1 VTTRWLDEV
10 IDTLRPAPSAE
21 TVDVLVELLAEID
34 AAAEADDFYDR
45 VCEGLCSLTSMERSG
60 LFLYDRTL
68 RTVRA
73 EGSAGL
79 GPDLLD
85 GVEGTLEET
94 PIAQR
99 ALASDTVV
107 EASEA
112 LEREVPA
119 RYARFAGITTLT
131 CTPVSAGGRWFGV
144 IFADRGGGR
153 FALTDEERGTMWTLG
168 KLAALAASVE
178 RATNQRE
185 SARRLSE
192 RISLI
197 QQIHERV
204 IQRLFG
210 LLLALGSEEALS
222 AEQRAMCH
230 DEVREVLHELRTALG
245 SSLAPPAKRGNA
257 TVRQIVD
264 RVAAYQDSLTVNWEE
279 RVEVPAEIEPLAQSV
294 LLEALR
300 NADKHAKPGSVT
312 VSVGR
317 RNGTFVLEVVN
328 DGVGPPAMGAGL
340 GLRMASLEALEH
352 SGIVEFGPLPPDRWH
367 VRLLVP
373 SDDE

>member
-1 VTTRWLDEV
+1 MTTRWLDEV
-10 IDTLRPAPSAE
+10 IDTVRPAPSAE

-312 VSVGR
+312 VSVAR
-317 RNGTFVLEVVN
+317 RDGTFVLEVVN

-352 SGIVEFGPLPPDRWH
+352 SGFVEFGPLPPDRWH

>member
-1 VTTRWLDEV
+1 M
-10 IDTLRPAPSAE
+10 
-21 TVDVLVELLAEID
+21 DVLVELLAEMD
-34 AAAEADDFYDR
+34 ATEADRFYDR
-45 VCEGLCSLTSMERSG
+45 VCQGLCRLTSMERAG

-68 RTVRA
+68 RTVLA
-73 EGSAGL
+73 VGCAGL
-79 GPDLLD
+79 DSSLLE

-94 PIAQR
+94 PIARR
-99 ALASDTVV
+99 ALAEDRVV
-107 EASEA
+107 EVSGA
-112 LEREVPA
+112 LEQQVPP

-131 CTPVSAGGRWFGV
+131 CTPVSASGHWFGV

-153 FALTDEERGTMWTLG
+153 FTLTDEERQTMWTLG

-185 SARRLSE
+185 TARRLSE

-222 AEQRAMCH
+222 ADQRATCH
-230 DEVREVLHELRTALG
+230 DEVREVLHQLRTALG
-245 SSLAPPAKRGNA
+245 SSLAPSARRSGA
-257 TVRQIVD
+257 TVRQITE
-264 RVAAYQDSLTVNWEE
+264 RVAAHQEE
-279 RVEVPAEIEPLAQSV
+279 LVVRWQEGVEVPAGIEPLAQSL

-300 NADKHAKPGSVT
+300 NAEKHAQAKSITISVE
-312 VSVGR
+312 SHA
-317 RNGTFVLEVVN
+317 GTFSLEILN
-328 DGVGPPAMGAGL
+328 DGVGPSEIGTGL

-352 SGIVEFGPLPPDRWH
+352 NAIVEFGPLPPNRWH

-373 SDDE
+373 NGGD

>member
-1 VTTRWLDEV
+1 MRWLDQDIEA
-10 IDTLRPAPSAE
+10 LSPAPSAE

-34 AAAEADDFYDR
+34 AAAETDDFYDR
-45 VCEGLCSLTSMERSG
+45 VCEGLCRLTSMERAG

-73 EGSAGL
+73 VGSAGVD
-79 GPDLLD
+79 PDLLE

-94 PIAQR
+94 PVAQR
-99 ALASDTVV
+99 ALASDSVV
-107 EASEA
+107 EVSEA

-131 CTPVSAGGRWFGV
+131 CTPVSASGRWFGV

-153 FALTDEERGTMWTLG
+153 FELTDEERGSMWTLG

-185 SARRLSE
+185 GARRLSE
-192 RISLI
+192 RIALI

-204 IQRLFG
+204 VQRLFG
-210 LLLALGSEEALS
+210 LLLALGSEDPLPA
-222 AEQRAMCH
+222 AQRAMCH

-245 SSLAPPAKRGNA
+245 SSLAPPVKRSGA
-257 TVRQIVD
+257 SVRQITE
-264 RVAAYQDSLTVNWEE
+264 RVSAYQEGLAVHWEE
-279 RVEVPAEIEPLAQSV
+279 GVEVPAHIEPLAQSV

-312 VSVGR
+312 IIVERSD
-317 RNGTFVLEVVN
+317 GTFVLEVIN
-328 DGVGPPAMGAGL
+328 DGVGPPGMGTGL

-352 SGIVEFGPLPPDRWH
+352 DGIVEFGPVPPDRWH
-367 VRLLVP
+367 VRLVVP
-373 SDDE
+373 TDDE

>member
-1 VTTRWLDEV
+1 
-10 IDTLRPAPSAE
+10 
-21 TVDVLVELLAEID
+21 
-34 AAAEADDFYDR
+34 
-45 VCEGLCSLTSMERSG
+45 MERAG

-73 EGSAGL
+73 VGSAGVD
-79 GPDLLD
+79 PDLLE

-99 ALASDTVV
+99 ALASDSVA
-107 EASEA
+107 EASES

-131 CTPVSAGGRWFGV
+131 CTPVSASGRWFGV

-192 RISLI
+192 RIALI

-210 LLLALGSEEALS
+210 LLLALGSEESLS
-222 AEQRAMCH
+222 AEQRAVCH
-230 DEVREVLHELRTALG
+230 DEVRKVLHELRTALG
-245 SSLAPPAKRGNA
+245 SSLAPPTKHGNA

-264 RVAAYQDSLTVNWEE
+264 RVAVHQEGLTINWQAG
-279 RVEVPAEIEPLAQSV
+279 VEVPSDIEPLAQSV

-312 VSVGR
+312 INVDRGD
-317 RNGTFVLEVVN
+317 GTFVLEVVN
-328 DGVGPPAMGAGL
+328 DGVGPTGMGTGL

-373 SDDE
+373 TADE

>member
-1 VTTRWLDEV
+1 VLPV
-10 IDTLRPAPSAE
+10 GCAG
-21 TVDVLVELLAEID
+21 VD
-34 AAAEADDFYDR
+34 
-45 VCEGLCSLTSMERSG
+45 
-60 LFLYDRTL
+60 
-68 RTVRA
+68 
-73 EGSAGL
+73 
-79 GPDLLD
+79 PDLLD

-99 ALASDTVV
+99 ALAEDSVV

-112 LEREVPA
+112 LGREVPA

-131 CTPVSAGGRWFGV
+131 CTPVSASRRWFGV

-153 FALTDEERGTMWTLG
+153 FTLTDSERQTMWTLG

-185 SARRLSE
+185 AARRLSE
-192 RISLI
+192 RISLT

-210 LLLALGSEEALS
+210 LLLALGSEEELS
-222 AEQRAMCH
+222 KEQRAMCH

-245 SSLAPPAKRGNA
+245 GSLAPPDKHAKA
-257 TVRQIVD
+257 SVRQIVD
-264 RVAAYQDSLTVNWEE
+264 RVAAYREGLTVTWEDGT
-279 RVEVPAEIEPLAQSV
+279 EVPHGVESLAQSV

-300 NADKHAKPGSVT
+300 NAEKHAAPTHVAIT
-312 VSVGR
+312 VES
-317 RNGTFVLEVVN
+317 NEEAFVLEVVN
-328 DGVGPPAMGAGL
+328 DGVGAAGMGAGL
-340 GLRMASLEALEH
+340 GLRMASLEALQH
-352 SGIVEFGPLPPDRWH
+352 NGIVEFGPMPPDRWH

-373 SDDE
+373 TDHE

>member
-1 VTTRWLDEV
+1 LRWLDQGIEA
-10 IDTLRPAPSAE
+10 LSPAPSAE
-21 TVDVLVELLAEID
+21 TVDVLVELLAELD
-34 AAAEADDFYDR
+34 AAAETDDFYDR
-45 VCEGLCSLTSMERSG
+45 VCEGLCRLTSMERAG

-73 EGSAGL
+73 VGSAGVD
-79 GPDLLD
+79 PSLLE

-94 PIAQR
+94 PVAQR
-99 ALASDTVV
+99 ALASDSVAEV
-107 EASEA
+107 SEA

-131 CTPVSAGGRWFGV
+131 CTPVSASGRWFGV

-153 FALTDEERGTMWTLG
+153 FDLTDSERGSMWTLG

-185 SARRLSE
+185 AARRLSE

-210 LLLALGSEEALS
+210 LLLALGSEESLS

-245 SSLAPPAKRGNA
+245 SSLAPA
-257 TVRQIVD
+257 TQHGGASVRQIVD
-264 RVAAYQDSLTVNWEE
+264 RVAGYQEGLTVEWEDGLA
-279 RVEVPAEIEPLAQSV
+279 VPAEIEPLAQSV

-300 NADKHAKPGSVT
+300 NADKHAEPGSVT
-312 VSVGR
+312 ICIE
-317 RNGTFVLEVVN
+317 RNEGTFVLEVTN
-328 DGVGPPAMGAGL
+328 DGVGPSGMGAGL

-373 SDDE
+373 LPDE

>member
-1 VTTRWLDEV
+1 MTTRWLDEV

-300 NADKHAKPGSVT
+300 NADKHAKPGRVT

-317 RNGTFVLEVVN
+317 RDGTFVLEVVN

>member
-1 VTTRWLDEV
+1 LSRS
-10 IDTLRPAPSAE
+10 PSAD

-45 VCEGLCSLTSMERSG
+45 VCEGLCRLTSMERAG

-68 RTVRA
+68 RIVLA
-73 EGSAGL
+73 VGSAGVD
-79 GPDLLD
+79 PDLLE

-94 PIAQR
+94 PVAQR
-99 ALASDTVV
+99 ALAEDRVV

-131 CTPVSAGGRWFGV
+131 CTPVSASGRWFGV

-153 FALTDEERGTMWTLG
+153 FRLTDEERQSMWTLG

-185 SARRLSE
+185 AARRLSD
-192 RISLI
+192 RISLV

-222 AEQRAMCH
+222 SEQRAMCH
-230 DEVREVLHELRTALG
+230 DEVRDVLHELRTALG
-245 SSLAPPAKRGNA
+245 GSLSPPAKHGKA
-257 TVRQIVD
+257 SVRQIVD
-264 RVAAYQDSLTVNWEE
+264 RVAAYQEGLTVTWDEGTD
-279 RVEVPAEIEPLAQSV
+279 VPAGVEPLAQSV

-300 NADKHAKPGSVT
+300 NAEKHAAAGNVSIT
-312 VSVGR
+312 VES
-317 RNGTFVLEVVN
+317 NDEAFVLEVIN
-328 DGVGPPAMGAGL
+328 DGVGAAGLGAGL
-340 GLRMASLEALEH
+340 GLRMASLEALQH

-367 VRLLVP
+367 VRLVVP
-373 SDDE
+373 TGND

>member
-1 VTTRWLDEV
+1 
-10 IDTLRPAPSAE
+10 
-21 TVDVLVELLAEID
+21 
-34 AAAEADDFYDR
+34 
-45 VCEGLCSLTSMERSG
+45 MERVG

-68 RTVRA
+68 RTVLPV
-73 EGSAGL
+73 GIAGVD
-79 GPDLLD
+79 PDLLD

-99 ALASDTVV
+99 ALAEDSVV
-107 EASEA
+107 EASEG

-131 CTPVSAGGRWFGV
+131 CTPVSASGRWFGV

-153 FALTDEERGTMWTLG
+153 FVLTDEERQTMWTLG
-168 KLAALAASVE
+168 KLAALAAGVE
-178 RATNQRE
+178 RTTNQRE
-185 SARRLSE
+185 AARRLSE
-192 RISLI
+192 RIALV

-210 LLLALGSEEALS
+210 LLLALGSEEELS
-222 AEQRAMCH
+222 SEQRAMCH

-245 SSLAPPAKRGNA
+245 SSLAPPAKHGKA
-257 TVRQIVD
+257 TVRQIVE
-264 RVAAYQDSLTVNWEE
+264 RVAAYQDGLTVTWEE
-279 RVEVPAEIEPLAQSV
+279 GAEVPASVEPLAQSV

-300 NADKHAKPGSVT
+300 NAEKHAASGKVSIT
-312 VSVGR
+312 VES
-317 RNGTFVLEVVN
+317 NDEAFVLEVVN
-328 DGVGPPAMGAGL
+328 DGVGASGLGAGL

-352 SGIVEFGPLPPDRWH
+352 DGIVEFGPMPPDRWH

-373 SDDE
+373 ADHE

>member
-1 VTTRWLDEV
+1 
-10 IDTLRPAPSAE
+10 
-21 TVDVLVELLAEID
+21 
-34 AAAEADDFYDR
+34 
-45 VCEGLCSLTSMERSG
+45 MERAG
-60 LFLYDRTL
+60 LFLYDGTL

-73 EGSAGL
+73 VGSAGVD
-79 GPDLLD
+79 PDLLE

-99 ALASDTVV
+99 ALASDSVV

-131 CTPVSAGGRWFGV
+131 CTPVSASGRWFGV

-153 FALTDEERGTMWTLG
+153 FALTDEECQTMWTLG

-185 SARRLSE
+185 AARRLSE

-245 SSLAPPAKRGNA
+245 SSLAPPARRSSA
-257 TVRQIVD
+257 SVRQIVD
-264 RVAAYQDSLTVNWEE
+264 RVAIHQEGLTVNWQDG
-279 RVEVPAEIEPLAQSV
+279 VAVPAAIEPLAQSV

-300 NADKHAKPGSVT
+300 NAEKHAKPGSVT
-312 VSVGR
+312 ISVESR
-317 RNGTFVLEVVN
+317 DGTFVLEVVN
-328 DGVGPPAMGAGL
+328 DGVSSSGLGAGL

-352 SGIVEFGPLPPDRWH
+352 NGIVEFGPLPPDRWR
-367 VRLLVP
+367 VRLIVP
-373 SDDE
+373 SGDE

>member
-1 VTTRWLDEV
+1 MRWLDPDIE
-10 IDTLRPAPSAE
+10 TLSPAPSAE

-34 AAAEADDFYDR
+34 AAADTDDFYDR
-45 VCEGLCSLTSMERSG
+45 VCEGLCGLTSMERAG

-73 EGSAGL
+73 VGSAGVD
-79 GPDLLD
+79 PDLLE

-99 ALASDTVV
+99 ALASDSVV

-131 CTPVSAGGRWFGV
+131 CTPVSASGRWFGV

-153 FALTDEERGTMWTLG
+153 FELTESERGTMWTLG

-185 SARRLSE
+185 AARRLSE

-210 LLLALGSEEALS
+210 LLLALGSEEGLS

-245 SSLAPPAKRGNA
+245 GSMAPPANHGSA

-264 RVAAYQDSLTVNWEE
+264 RVAAYQEGLTVKWEE
-279 RVEVPAEIEPLAQSV
+279 GVEVPADIEPLAQSV

-300 NADKHAKPGSVT
+300 NADKHAEPGT
-312 VSVGR
+312 ITICIE
-317 RNGTFVLEVVN
+317 RNDDTFVLEVVN
-328 DGVGPPAMGAGL
+328 DGVGPSGMGAGL

-373 SDDE
+373 SSDD

>member
-1 VTTRWLDEV
+1 MRWLDQDIE
-10 IDTLRPAPSAE
+10 TLSPAPSAE

-45 VCEGLCSLTSMERSG
+45 VCEGLCRLTSMERAG

-73 EGSAGL
+73 VGSAGVD
-79 GPDLLD
+79 PDLLE

-99 ALASDTVV
+99 ALASDSVV

-131 CTPVSAGGRWFGV
+131 CTPVSASGRWFGV

-185 SARRLSE
+185 AARRLSE
-192 RISLI
+192 RIALI

-210 LLLALGSEEALS
+210 LLLALGSEESLS

-230 DEVREVLHELRTALG
+230 DEVRKVLHELRTALG
-245 SSLAPPAKRGNA
+245 SSLAPPAKRANA
-257 TVRQIVD
+257 TVRQMVD
-264 RVAAYQDSLTVNWEE
+264 RVAAHQEGLAVNW
-279 RVEVPAEIEPLAQSV
+279 RDGVEVPADIEPLAQSV

-300 NADKHAKPGSVT
+300 NAEKHARAGSVT
-312 VSVGR
+312 INVDRSE
-317 RNGTFVLEVVN
+317 GTFVLEVVN

-373 SDDE
+373 NADE

>member
-1 VTTRWLDEV
+1 MRWLDQDIEA
-10 IDTLRPAPSAE
+10 LSPAPSAE

-34 AAAEADDFYDR
+34 AAAETDDFYDR
-45 VCEGLCSLTSMERSG
+45 VCEGLCRLTSMERVG

-73 EGSAGL
+73 VGSAGVD
-79 GPDLLD
+79 PDLLE

-99 ALASDTVV
+99 ALASDSVV
-107 EASEA
+107 EASES
-112 LEREVPA
+112 LEREVPP

-131 CTPVSAGGRWFGV
+131 CTPVSASGRWFGV

-153 FALTDEERGTMWTLG
+153 FELTEEERGAMWTLG

-185 SARRLSE
+185 AARRLSE

-222 AEQRAMCH
+222 GEQRAMCH

-245 SSLAPPAKRGNA
+245 SSLAPPANHGGA
-257 TVRQIVD
+257 SVRQIID
-264 RVAAYQDSLTVNWEE
+264 RVSAYQEGLVVDWPDG
-279 RVEVPAEIEPLAQSV
+279 VEVPAEIEPLAQSV

-300 NADKHAKPGSVT
+300 NADKHAKRGSVT
-312 VSVGR
+312 ITVDSR
-317 RNGTFVLEVVN
+317 DGTFVLEVTN
-328 DGVGPPAMGAGL
+328 DGVGLPGMGTGL

-352 SGIVEFGPLPPDRWH
+352 SGIVEFGPVPPDRWH

-373 SDDE
+373 DGDD

>member
-1 VTTRWLDEV
+1 M
-10 IDTLRPAPSAE
+10 PSAE
-21 TVDVLVELLAEID
+21 TVDVLVELLAGID
-34 AAAEADDFYDR
+34 AAAETDDFYDR
-45 VCEGLCSLTSMERSG
+45 VCEGLCRLTSMERAG

-73 EGSAGL
+73 VGSAGVD
-79 GPDLLD
+79 PDLLE

-99 ALASDTVV
+99 ALASDSVA

-153 FALTDEERGTMWTLG
+153 FELTGSERGTMWTLG

-185 SARRLSE
+185 AARRLSE
-192 RISLI
+192 RISLVR
-197 QQIHERV
+197 QIHERV

-210 LLLALGSEEALS
+210 LLLALGSDEALS

-230 DEVREVLHELRTALG
+230 DEVREALHELRTALG
-245 SSLAPPAKRGNA
+245 GSLAGPKKRGRA
-257 TVRQIVD
+257 SVRQITE
-264 RVAAYQDSLTVNWEE
+264 RVAAYQEGLCVNWEE
-279 RVEVPAEIEPLAQSV
+279 GVEVPAHLEPLAQSV

-300 NADKHAKPGSVT
+300 NADKHATPGRITISVAR
-312 VSVGR
+312 SD
-317 RNGTFVLEVVN
+317 GTFVLEVVN
-328 DGVGPPAMGAGL
+328 DGVGAPGIGTGL

-352 SGIVEFGPLPPDRWH
+352 NGIVEFGPVPPDRWH

-373 SDDE
+373 GSGDG

>member
-1 VTTRWLDEV
+1 M
-10 IDTLRPAPSAE
+10 
-21 TVDVLVELLAEID
+21 LAEID
-34 AAAEADDFYDR
+34 AAAETDDFYDRVDDFYDR
-45 VCEGLCSLTSMERSG
+45 VCEGLCRLTTMERAG

-73 EGSAGL
+73 VGSAGVD
-79 GPDLLD
+79 PDLLE

-99 ALASDTVV
+99 ALASDSVA
-107 EASEA
+107 EASKV

-131 CTPVSAGGRWFGV
+131 CTPVSASGRWFGV

-153 FALTDEERGTMWTLG
+153 FELTEEERGSMWTLG

-185 SARRLSE
+185 AARRLSE
-192 RISLI
+192 RIALI

-210 LLLALGSEEALS
+210 LLLALGSEDSLP

-245 SSLAPPAKRGNA
+245 SSLAPPAGRGRA
-257 TVRQIVD
+257 SVRQITE
-264 RVAAYQDSLTVNWEE
+264 RVAAYQEGLTVHWQEG
-279 RVEVPAEIEPLAQSV
+279 VEVPAHIEPLAQSV

-300 NADKHAKPGSVT
+300 NADKHAKPGSITIRVER
-312 VSVGR
+312 SD
-317 RNGTFVLEVVN
+317 GTFVLEVVN
-328 DGVGPPAMGAGL
+328 DGVGPAGMGTGL

-352 SGIVEFGPLPPDRWH
+352 SGIVEFGPVPPDGWH
-367 VRLLVP
+367 VRLVVP
-373 SDDE
+373 TSDE

>member
-1 VTTRWLDEV
+1 MRWLDQSIEA
-10 IDTLRPAPSAE
+10 LSPAPSAE

-34 AAAEADDFYDR
+34 AAAETDDFYDR
-45 VCEGLCSLTSMERSG
+45 VCEGLCRLTTMERVG

-73 EGSAGL
+73 VGSAGVD
-79 GPDLLD
+79 PDLLE

-94 PIAQR
+94 PVAQR
-99 ALASDTVV
+99 ALASDSVV

-131 CTPVSAGGRWFGV
+131 CTPVSASGRWFGV

-153 FALTDEERGTMWTLG
+153 FELTEDERGAMWTLG
-168 KLAALAASVE
+168 KMAALAASVE

-185 SARRLSE
+185 AARRLSE

-210 LLLALGSEEALS
+210 LLLALGSEEELS

-245 SSLAPPAKRGNA
+245 SSLAPPDKHGGAS
-257 TVRQIVD
+257 VRRIVD
-264 RVAAYQDSLTVNWEE
+264 RVAAYQDGLTVNWEDG
-279 RVEVPAEIEPLAQSV
+279 VEVPPHVESLAQSV

-300 NADKHAKPGSVT
+300 NADKHAKPGSV
-312 VSVGR
+312 VISVECSDD
-317 RNGTFVLEVVN
+317 TFSLEVVN
-328 DGVGPPAMGAGL
+328 DGAGPAGMGTGL

-373 SDDE
+373 LADD